1 MEPTRGLGEEGLAG
15 VEGAKKGGC
24 LAFEVDGD
32 AGADGIAWGCFGGAG
47 EVEGKEGGVGLE
59 VVFQET
65 DPRGGAV

>member
-1 MEPTRGLGEEGLAG
+1 M
-15 VEGAKKGGC
+15 EGAKKGGC

-32 AGADGIAWGCFGGAG
+32 AGADGIARGCFGGAG
-47 EVEGKEGGVGLE
+47 EVEGKEGGVGLK